1 MSESLV
7 PAPVM
12 VRQPLHTPALLAW
25 LRLARVYQ
33 KVDRASAEHLRP
45 WGLTVAQFDV
55 LTRVGVAEGLSQG
68 ELAARLLVTKG
79 NVTQLLDRLEHAGL
93 VERRQEGRTN
103 RLYLTAR
110 GHQLVADVVP
120 SQEEMIVDLFAA
132 LSPAE
137 QESLL
142 TTLRRLD
149 HALP

>member
-7 PAPVM
+7 PAPAM
-12 VRQPLHTPALLAW
+12 VRQPLRTPALLAW

-55 LTRVGVAEGLSQG
+55 LAQVGAAEGLSQG
-68 ELAARLLVTKG
+68 ELAEHLLVTKG

-93 VERRQEGRTN
+93 VARRQEGRTN
-103 RLYLTAR
+103 RLYLTTR

-120 SQEEMIVDLFAA
+120 SQEEFIVGLFTT
-132 LSPAE
+132 LSTVE
-137 QESLL
+137 QEFLL

-149 HALP
+149 HTLR